1 MICYSPIIRVIKD
14 KIVPSSNS
22 SPANKNTQNSLQL
35 DSLSLKMAHVD
46 IYLVRPQMLDKEVH
60 GFFKTITST
69 KEQEKINKKRTDKG
83 KQDAL
88 ITRGLIRCVLS
99 RYASVAPID
108 WTFDTG
114 WNGKPSVSDECLP
127 TANDI
132 EFNLSH
138 ANGLIACA
146 ITKSQPLGIDVEY
159 TERNSDTYKLAPRY
173 FSESENRDLQTKP
186 YNEQPLE
193 FYKYWTLKES
203 YIKACGGG
211 LSIPLNHFSFD
222 ITKPDDIK
230 LSFDA
235 ARNDTPAHWKSFL
248 FDVTEDHKMALT
260 LKIEALKIE
269 TVKAEQPCITTTI
282 YVMNNNGEFEIASLP
297 LT

>member
-1 MICYSPIIRVIKD
+1 MS
-14 KIVPSSNS
+14 SSNN
-22 SPANKNTQNSLQL
+22 SPTDYQALKTLVLNSLP
-35 DSLSLKMAHVD
+35 LSDAHVD
-46 IYLVRPQMLDKEVH
+46 IYLVRPQILDKEVH
-60 GFFKTITST
+60 DFFKIITST

-99 RYASVAPID
+99 RYAPIAPND

-114 WNGKPSVSDECLP
+114 FNGKPSVSDECLL
-127 TANDI
+127 TENDI

-186 YNEQPLE
+186 YNKQPLE

-235 ARNDTPAHWKSFL
+235 ARDDNPAHWKSLL

-260 LKIEALKIE
+260 VKVESVKIELTE
-269 TVKAEQPCITTTI
+269 TEQPCVSTTV
-282 YVMNNNGEFEIASLP
+282 YVMNNNGEFQVTSLP
-297 LT
+297 LV